1 MFICSLTLTTNSFS
15 RPLPLGTCGGPEK
28 DQKFVVLGEADYM
41 VDSVSVL
48 VVEVI
53 ELVPV
58 DSVVDSDVPS
68 TSGGCSFL
76 GGPVS
81 GPLAFSEYRYFMLW

>member
-1 MFICSLTLTTNSFS
+1 MVFC
-15 RPLPLGTCGGPEK
+15 
-28 DQKFVVLGEADYM
+28 EADYM

-58 DSVVDSDVPS
+58 DSVVDSEVPS
-68 TSGGCSFL
+68 TSGGCNFL
-76 GGPVS
+76 GGPVC
-81 GPLAFSEYRYFMLW
+81 GPLSFSEYLYFMPA

>member
-1 MFICSLTLTTNSFS
+1 M
-15 RPLPLGTCGGPEK
+15 GTCGGPEK
-28 DQKFVVLGEADYM
+28 DQKFVVFGEEDYK

-53 ELVPV
+53 ELMPV

-68 TSGGCSFL
+68 TLGGCSFL
-76 GGPVS
+76 GGSVS
-81 GPLAFSEYRYFMLW
+81 RPLAMSEYRYFAPV